1 MTKKIVALCSIV
13 VALSL
18 CVAVFSV
25 GLKVEDANVTTANIK
40 SYYAQK
46 AETTTSGAL
55 GSIVGGVMNGL
66 ESYAPSGSG
75 DDTLDK
81 LESASDKVDSALGGV
96 GDVLGGIGSGSSGGV
111 GDILDGIGS
120 GSSGGLGDVAGGMG
134 DALGGI
140 GDALGGVG
148 SGMGDNL
155 GDILGG
161 LGGNSSG
168 TKTTTAASTTSA
180 DVGLI
185 IPVPAATQATTEA
198 QTETQAASTVDE
210 SEKTGET
217 VDYAVTSNPYT
228 KPTETFVAGD
238 EDETIKWLQWI
249 FVYTGYGLKDDGIT
263 GVLDEDTVAVVKK
276 LQNENKLTVD
286 GNITEDVIK
295 AAEILYYQS
304 ILGGDVSAIE
314 VSSQAT
320 TGVNVSYESV
330 EPDNGDGVSVILLIV
345 ILVIIWVL
353 AIGGIILI
361 FVLKKKKTSSQKAG
375 QAKSEEKTNASQ
387 TESNES
393 LSSIAD
399 LFEEA
404 EKNNK

>member
-13 VALSL
+13 IALSL
-18 CVAVFSV
+18 CFTVFSV
-25 GLKVEDANVTTANIK
+25 GLKAEKTNVTTVNLK
-40 SYYAQK
+40 SFYAQK
-46 AETTTSGAL
+46 SETTSSGAL

-96 GDVLGGIGSGSSGGV
+96 GDVLGGIGSGSSGGIEDV
-111 GDILDGIGS
+111 L
-120 GSSGGLGDVAGGMG
+120 GGLGSGGIGDAVGGMG

>member
-13 VALSL
+13 IALSL
-18 CVAVFSV
+18 CFTVFSV
-25 GLKVEDANVTTANIK
+25 GLKAEKTNVTTVNLK
-40 SYYAQK
+40 SFYAQK
-46 AETTTSGAL
+46 SETTSSGAL
-55 GSIVGGVMNGL
+55 SGIVGGVMSGL

-120 GSSGGLGDVAGGMG
+120 GSSGGLGDAAGGMG

-286 GNITEDVIK
+286 GNITENVIK
-295 AAEILYYQS
+295 AAEVLYYQS

-320 TGVNVSYESV
+320 TGINVSYESV
-330 EPDNGDGVSVILLIV
+330 EADNGDGVSVILLIV

-353 AIGGIILI
+353 AIGGIVLL
-361 FVLKKKKTSSQKAG
+361 FVLKKKKTTSQKAE
-375 QAKSEEKTNASQ
+375 QTKPEENKNDSQ
-387 TESNES
+387 TETKES

-404 EKNNK
+404 ERNNK